1 MNIATL
7 QPKKRDIQFG
17 NFALGKIASH
27 QIRANEV
34 PKGFRKKT
42 ERFEVWMF
50 KKFACALYVS
60 F

>member
-34 PKGFRKKT
+34 PKGFREKT
-42 ERFEVWMF
+42 ETFLRF
-50 KKFACALYVS
+50 KKFALALYVS
-60 F
+60 Y